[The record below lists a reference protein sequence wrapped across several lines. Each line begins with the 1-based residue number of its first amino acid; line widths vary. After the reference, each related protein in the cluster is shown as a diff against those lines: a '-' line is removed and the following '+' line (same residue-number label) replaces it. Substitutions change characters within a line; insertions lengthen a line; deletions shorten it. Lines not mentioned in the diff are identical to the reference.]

1 MLERLLTPAVSWDAR
16 DTLRRVV
23 RRPGY
28 FVLMALSLALCAT
41 SVAVIG
47 SAAYALVFKAL
58 PYREPDRLV
67 LIWDANARRSVDR
80 MGLTPARYL
89 SLVED
94 ADVFSQAAA
103 LTNCVPLTMSDG
115 MTQRE
120 LTCEMASPNLF
131 EVIGVAP
138 ARGTSFD
145 TGSIELAD
153 GARSALISHSAWR
166 DYFGADPDVIGR
178 VVTLSD
184 QHFAIVGILPPG
196 LEVLNSGTDV
206 WVPLEVG
213 PSARTFPARYLTVI
227 ARLKAGL
234 TVESVQSRLEAL
246 DAGADAGRLEAE
258 RGWRYRVTALDAE
271 VARTTGPAAWTATV
285 GALLVVT
292 LVCTNGLFLTAA
304 RRLTRGRELAVRR
317 ALGATPRDLA
327 RLAWYEAG
335 VVLVLAA
342 CMATVGWLFAM
353 RLLQYLVMALPD
365 APRVAELASSS
376 PGAVPVACVASFLV
390 AAGAYVAAS
399 RPWRAGM
406 SLPSD
411 LGIRVNPG
419 QMHARAGPLAVVAE
433 TAIAVTFTTLT
444 ALLACSVDALVR
456 MPVGFDS
463 SQLLT
468 GRLLLSGPYFT
479 QTSRVLFVDELLA
492 RVKALPGVASA
503 AVVRGMPMTSPFGGR
518 AQWFGTMLENSWET
532 LLCGRVDDTGGQD
545 VIPAR
550 LRLTTPEYLST
561 LRVPLLNGRMLDDT
575 DYASRRPLAVVSASL
590 ASKLWGSA
598 TAGQRMTCVGTT
610 TETLDVVGVVG
621 DVRDSTPD
629 SDARPTVYAVYPR
642 QALAAVGIVVRTA
655 TPPPESLPT
664 ALSAIVRSIDA
675 RALLTDI
682 RPMTDRI
689 DATLTRPRILSR
701 VFAAFAALAIGL
713 ALIGAYGVAQA
724 DVRRRRRELAIR
736 LALGATS
743 AAVCRTAIRRAL
755 WLVGTGLAIGAWTAS
770 VISRLMV
777 SLLPGLDPIGWVVI
791 VAAAAGLVAVV
802 VIAAHVPSL
811 RQIRRLDPADLL
823 REDVG

>member
-1 MLERLLTPAVSWDAR
+1 MLEYLLTPAGAWELH

-28 FVLMALSLALCAT
+28 FVLMALSLALGAT

-47 SAAYALVFKAL
+47 SATYALVFKAL
-58 PYREPDRLV
+58 PYREPDRLA
-67 LIWDANARRSVDR
+67 LIWDANARRAVDR

-115 MTQRE
+115 VNQRE
-120 LTCEMASPNLF
+120 LTCEMATANLF

-145 TGSIELAD
+145 SGTVAPVDS
-153 GARSALISHSAWR
+153 ARSALISHSAWR
-166 DYFGADPDVIGR
+166 DVFGSDPDVVGR
-178 VVTLSD
+178 VVTLSA
-184 QHFAIVGILPPG
+184 QRFAILGVLPPG

-206 WVPLEVG
+206 WVPMELG
-213 PSARTFPARYLTVI
+213 SSARTFPARYLTVI
-227 ARLKAGL
+227 ARLKPGL
-234 TVESVQSRLEAL
+234 TVASVQSRLDAL

-285 GALLVVT
+285 GALLVVA
-292 LVCTNGLFLTAA
+292 LVCTNGLFLNAA
-304 RRLTRGRELAVRR
+304 RRLTRGRDLAVRW

-327 RLAWYEAG
+327 RMAWYEAG
-335 VVLVLAA
+335 VVLMLAA
-342 CMATVGWLFAM
+342 GMATVGFLFATW
-353 RLLQYLVMALPD
+353 LLEHLVMALPD

-376 PGAVPVACVASFLV
+376 SGAVPVACVAAFLV
-390 AAGAYVAAS
+390 AAGVYLAIS
-399 RPWRAGM
+399 RPWRAGT

-411 LGIRVNPG
+411 LGTGVVHG
-419 QMHARAGPLAVVAE
+419 QLHARTWPLAVVIE
-433 TAIAVTFTTLT
+433 TAIAVTFTTLA
-444 ALLACSVDALVR
+444 ALLAGSVDALVR
-456 MPVGFDS
+456 TPVGFDS

-468 GRLLLSGPYFT
+468 GRLLLSSPDFT

-492 RVKALPGVASA
+492 RVKAMPDVSSA

-518 AQWFGTMLENSWET
+518 AQWFGTLLENSWET
-532 LLCGRVDDTGGQD
+532 LLCGRIDDAGGHD

-550 LRLTTPEYLST
+550 LRLTTPDYLRT
-561 LRVPLLNGRMLDDT
+561 LRVPLLNGRMLNDA
-575 DYASRRPLAVVSASL
+575 DYASKTPLAVVSGSL
-590 ASKLWGSA
+590 ARTLWGSA

-610 TETLDVVGVVG
+610 IETLDVVGVVG
-621 DVRDSTPD
+621 DVRDSRPD
-629 SDARPTVYAVYPR
+629 ADARPTVYAVYPR

-655 TPPPESLPT
+655 TPTESLAT
-664 ALSAIVRSIDA
+664 SLSAIVRSIDA
-675 RALLTDI
+675 RALLTDV

-701 VFAAFAALAIGL
+701 VFGVFAALAIGL

-724 DVRRRRRELAIR
+724 DVARRRRELAIR
-736 LALGATS
+736 LALGASS
-743 AAVCRTAIRRAL
+743 ANVCRGAMRRAL

-770 VISRLMV
+770 AISRWMV
-777 SLLPGLDPIGWVVI
+777 SLLPGLDPIGSVVI
-791 VAAAAGLVAVV
+791 VAAAAGLVAMV
-802 VIAAHVPSL
+802 VIAAHLPSL
-811 RQIRRLDPADLL
+811 RQIRRLDPAELL
-823 REDVG
+823 RNDVG